1 MSVRMIAAVWDRS
14 AHAGNA
20 LLMLLAIADFADD
33 EGRAFPSVSTL
44 AKKCRCGWPATRRCD
59 WHAEASGE
67 MRCDAVICTRC
78 TLEVAPDRDLCP
90 KHAGLHRDQE
100 RGRAL

>member
-1 MSVRMIAAVWDRS
+1 MTKLTTQSSDAYSETGAR
-14 AHAGNA
+14 
-20 LLMLLAIADFADD
+20 
-33 EGRAFPSVSTL
+33 PL

-100 RGRAL
+100 RGRGL